1 MAMSKWSFINNILST
16 NSDEEA
22 TLKSSRGLK
31 SSEANAYEFLD
42 NLKEMCFAC
51 STCIVMNVTTSNT
64 QPYAS
69 VSSVMKRLT

>member
-16 NSDEEA
+16 NSDEES
-22 TLKSSRGLK
+22 TLKSSRN
-31 SSEANAYEFLD
+31 SEANAYEFLD